1 VIYPADYLSIN
12 LRISPFLTLGFSV
25 TLEAAEDKYQI
36 MKTKIAITVAL
47 CALFVAVPSATPKG
61 SKPGPAGVAWSV
73 ICNVGTCSV
82 GITGLSPGPGVSY
95 WLAVADNC
103 GAPISGSGFNA
114 DSTGA
119 YHTSIDVSSEDTVP
133 GCATTS
139 WHFTV
144 STTGRHSSTV
154 SSTTANDTN

>member
-1 VIYPADYLSIN
+1 
-12 LRISPFLTLGFSV
+12 
-25 TLEAAEDKYQI
+25 
-36 MKTKIAITVAL
+36 MKTKIAVTVAL

-61 SKPGPAGVAWSV
+61 KPGPSGVQWSV
-73 ICNVGTCSV
+73 VCNGGSCSV

-103 GAPISGSGFNA
+103 GAPVYGTGLNA

-119 YHTSIDVSSEDTVP
+119 YHGNADVSAEDTIL
-133 GCATTS
+133 GCPTTS
-139 WHFTV
+139 WTFTL
-144 STTGRHSSTV
+144 STTGRHSSFV